1 MSLFC
6 RFTVCKYVDLLRLAA
21 DGVVIHFRNVRV
33 LVETSRDD
41 SSNVY
46 NLVET
51 VRPRNFGG
59 TQLEAEQEGPCQ
71 RGIDDGSRSQ
81 TLTEKLLVENKII
94 TNRSRKNLIIQ
105 GTSAVARLWDVRVS
119 NRSLVDGDSMERTD
133 YELWSMGHMY
143 GYVT

>member
-59 TQLEAEQEGPCQ
+59 TQLEAEKDLAREG
-71 RGIDDGSRSQ
+71 
-81 TLTEKLLVENKII
+81 
-94 TNRSRKNLIIQ
+94 
-105 GTSAVARLWDVRVS
+105 
-119 NRSLVDGDSMERTD
+119 
-133 YELWSMGHMY
+133 
-143 GYVT
+143 